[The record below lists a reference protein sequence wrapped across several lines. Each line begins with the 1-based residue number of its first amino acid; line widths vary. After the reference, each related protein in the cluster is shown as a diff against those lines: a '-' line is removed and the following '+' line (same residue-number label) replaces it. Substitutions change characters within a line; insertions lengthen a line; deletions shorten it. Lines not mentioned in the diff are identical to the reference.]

1 MILQR
6 VACFSMTRYQQDRG
20 RSSRKRERK
29 KSRTFRIHPKTFIS
43 KKIPFRAIISYLSLI
58 LSKSKVERGERKYMY
73 TFNFTNELR
82 INFINEPW
90 WTLITIGNCRITL
103 VISRLW
109 CILRVLVSLAPFHD
123 SRREIVRNH
132 LSRSSYVV
140 EKLRESLNLD
150 RLIQKNEIFA
160 IRLRVRY
167 DFQVS
172 SISIEYIYL
181 SLSLLALVQFVMNSD
196 LWEDW
201 ISPNIYS
208 RIIYGNGERCR
219 ERKIRLFKW
228 NERYRFEGDPISP
241 IESARSI
248 CTYAREVGRSIV
260 RVTYAG
266 KLV

>member
-1 MILQR
+1 MYFARPCLTCAIPRQ
-6 VACFSMTRYQQDRG
+6 
-20 RSSRKRERK
+20 SSRNQKPLVQVELCGWK
-29 KSRTFRIHPKTFIS
+29 VTWIIKSRSFNSEEWDIRD
-43 KKIPFRAIISYLSLI
+43 KI
-58 LSKSKVERGERKYMY
+58 
-73 TFNFTNELR
+73 N
-82 INFINEPW
+82 
-90 WTLITIGNCRITL
+90 
-103 VISRLW
+103 
-109 CILRVLVSLAPFHD
+109 
-123 SRREIVRNH
+123 
-132 LSRSSYVV
+132 
-140 EKLRESLNLD
+140 
-150 RLIQKNEIFA
+150 Q
-160 IRLRVRY
+160 RVRY

-181 SLSLLALVQFVMNSD
+181 SISLLALVQFVMNSD

-248 CTYAREVGRSIV
+248 CTYTREVGRSIV

-266 KLV
+266 ELV

>member
-1 MILQR
+1 MLSRNATWSSNASR
-6 VACFSMTRYQQDRG
+6 VFRWHVINRIVADH
-20 RSSRKRERK
+20 REREREK
-29 KSRTFRIHPKTFIS
+29 
-43 KKIPFRAIISYLSLI
+43 
-58 LSKSKVERGERKYMY
+58 KVEHFEFIPKLSFPKKFHSVRLYYISAWFCRNQKLREGGARKYMY

-150 RLIQKNEIFA
+150 RLIRKNEIFA

-181 SLSLLALVQFVMNSD
+181 SLFSLSYNS
-196 LWEDW
+196 
-201 ISPNIYS
+201 
-208 RIIYGNGERCR
+208 
-219 ERKIRLFKW
+219 
-228 NERYRFEGDPISP
+228 
-241 IESARSI
+241 
-248 CTYAREVGRSIV
+248 
-260 RVTYAG
+260 
-266 KLV
+266 